1 MTVLDGPGDSFAS
14 LVFDSTGLRQMQEQ
28 ARTAFLRTARESV
41 RSVAKSVER
50 DLEAATEASGLGR
63 LAKAWNST
71 VYPKAGLA
79 AAPTATIYP
88 KGKTRTLGAILA
100 YSQGAR
106 IKGTRG
112 QFLAVPLPAAGQ
124 KRIGR
129 GGAPLTPGEW
139 ERRTG
144 LRLRF
149 VFRRGRPSL
158 LVLDE
163 AVLRGKRRVA
173 GLNTERRRATGR
185 GNTTIPIFVLLPQVN
200 VKKRFDIPSVTAGAA
215 DRLAADFRSRIDGLI
230 AQLNQPQ
237 G

>member
-1 MTVLDGPGDSFAS
+1 MSVLDGPDNSFVS
-14 LVFDSTGLRQMQEQ
+14 LAFDSAGLRKLQ
-28 ARTAFLRTARESV
+28 ADATTAYLRAARESV
-41 RSVAKSVER
+41 RDVAKSVER
-50 DLEAATEASGLGR
+50 DLERATEAAGLGR

-71 VYPKAGLA
+71 VYPKTGLA
-79 AAPTATIYP
+79 KAPSASIYP

-100 YSQGAR
+100 YSKGAK

-112 QFLAVPLPAAGQ
+112 QFLAIPLPAAGQ

-144 LRLRF
+144 QRLRF
-149 VFRRGRPSL
+149 VYRRGRPSL

-163 AVLRGKRRVA
+163 GVLRGKRRVA
-173 GLNTERRRATGR
+173 GINTDRRRATGR

-200 VKKRFDIPSVTAGAA
+200 VKKRFDIPSITAGAA
-215 DRLAADFRSRIDGLI
+215 DRLAADFNGRIAGLI
-230 AQLNQPQ
+230 AQLNQS
-237 G
+237 

>member
-1 MTVLDGPGDSFAS
+1 MTILDGSPDSFAS
-14 LVFDSTGLRQMQEQ
+14 IVFDSAGLRQMRDQ
-28 ARTAFLRTARESV
+28 ARTVFLKTARESL
-41 RSVAKSVER
+41 RAVAKSVER
-50 DLEAATEASGLGR
+50 DLESATEAAGLGR

-79 AAPTATIYP
+79 EAPTATIYP

-100 YSQGAR
+100 YSQGAK

-112 QFLAVPLPAAGQ
+112 QFLAIPLPAAGQ

-129 GGAPLTPGEW
+129 SGAPLTPGEW

-149 VFRRGRPSL
+149 VYRRGRASL

-185 GNTTIPIFVLLPQVN
+185 GNTTIPIFVLVPQVN
-200 VKKRFDIPSVTAGAA
+200 VRKRFDIPGVTAGAGE
-215 DRLAADFRSRIDGLI
+215 RLAADFRNRIDGLI